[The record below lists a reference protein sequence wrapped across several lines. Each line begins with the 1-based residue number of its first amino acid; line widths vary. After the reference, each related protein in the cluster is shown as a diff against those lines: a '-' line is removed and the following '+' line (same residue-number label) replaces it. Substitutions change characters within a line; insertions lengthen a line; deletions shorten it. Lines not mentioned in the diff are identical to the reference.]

1 MIMTAF
7 KPKVLALAIISAGI
21 TSHAQAGETIDL
33 GNDLKLDWKGT
44 LTYSA
49 AVRLEDQDP
58 TLTSSGNRN
67 FDQGDLTNNRLSL
80 LMEGRLHK
88 GSSGLVFSASTFYD
102 DVYQDNSKFSDEA
115 EKYHGGYTRLLDL
128 YGYTSFALGEQSH
141 LDLRLG
147 KHVVAWGEALFMPS
161 ISLAQGPSDATKAG
175 TPGVEV
181 KDILL
186 PEDQISA
193 QLEINPNW
201 SLLAHAQ
208 YNWHPTQVPEPGSF
222 LSTGDAVGE
231 GATCLTAAPGQPC
244 GFGNR
249 GNDIEPDEFGQWGV
263 GTRFRTSLET
273 EWGLY
278 YLRYHDRI
286 PLPEVSAFTN
296 SYRVRYFDDV
306 ELYGATVS
314 TSFGMASVAG
324 EISYK
329 KGAPVLLN
337 TPVVAG
343 TPTRAD
349 IMQTNVNAIF
359 NFGRSWLADTA
370 TLTTELSYV
379 DILDVEKRGA
389 IGIPGTETDELL
401 YSGHGLAFSSSLTLS
416 YPGFT
421 EDWSLNVPIAYS
433 RQISGRTLTGG
444 VGGEGDHRF
453 SIGTDFTHRSGV
465 QVGLNYLTYM
475 GDADMANPVKQKPLT
490 DRDNISLSVKYAF

>member
-1 MIMTAF
+1 
-7 KPKVLALAIISAGI
+7 
-21 TSHAQAGETIDL
+21 
-33 GNDLKLDWKGT
+33 
-44 LTYSA
+44 
-49 AVRLEDQDP
+49 
-58 TLTSSGNRN
+58 
-67 FDQGDLTNNRLSL
+67 
-80 LMEGRLHK
+80 
-88 GSSGLVFSASTFYD
+88 
-102 DVYQDNSKFSDEA
+102 
-115 EKYHGGYTRLLDL
+115 
-128 YGYTSFALGEQSH
+128 
-141 LDLRLG
+141 
-147 KHVVAWGEALFMPS
+147 VAWGEALFMPS

-231 GATCLTAAPGQPC
+231 GATCLTAAPGQAC

-389 IGIPGTETDELL
+389 IGIPDTETDELL

-416 YPGFT
+416 YPGLT

-433 RQISGRTLTGG
+433 HQISGRTLTGG

-475 GDADMANPVKQKPLT
+475 GDADMANPVEQKTLT